1 MAELSEVKIPDIGDF
16 TDVEII
22 EILVGPGDSVS
33 TEDPLL
39 TLESDKA
46 TMEIPSPA
54 DGTIQSVSVE
64 VGDRVSEGS
73 VVMMLESDG
82 QGAASESGTQ
92 PSVSEPESSD
102 PVPEPTPESKTA
114 PAQAESS
121 RSEATQQ
128 VEVESH
134 KGAQP
139 PASLPP
145 PVQKSGS
152 VPPHASPGVRRF
164 ARELG
169 ADLTQVNGS
178 GPKGRIL
185 KEDVKKWIKQQ
196 LSSERS
202 VSATGS
208 GIPEIP
214 AVDFSKFG
222 ETETVSLSRIKK
234 LSGPHLQRA
243 WLNIPHV
250 THHDE
255 ADITE
260 LEEFRQS
267 IKEEAARDG
276 VRITLLG
283 FVMKILVGGLKS
295 FPTFN
300 ASLHPNGENLILKKY
315 FNIGIAVDTP
325 NGLVV
330 PVVKDV
336 DRKSI
341 TELAAAM
348 GELSQKAREGK
359 LSPSEMQGGCIS
371 ISSLGGIG
379 GTAFTPIV
387 NAPEVAILG
396 LSRSRI
402 KPIWDGEQ
410 FQPRLMQPLSLS
422 YDHRVIDGAEA
433 ARFCAYLARSLSDV
447 RRLAL

>member
-1 MAELSEVKIPDIGDF
+1 MPELSEVKIPDIGDF
-16 TDVEII
+16 ADVEII
-22 EILVGPGDSVS
+22 EVLVAPGDKV
-33 TEDPLL
+33 TAEDPLL

-54 DGTIQSVSVE
+54 DGVIHSINVE
-64 VGDRVSEGS
+64 VGNRVSEGS
-73 VVMMLESDG
+73 VVMMLEAAEKSSQSAAAG
-82 QGAASESGTQ
+82 ETVKSESPAPAAASVEVPTSIDSSAAEETK
-92 PSVSEPESSD
+92 PESS
-102 PVPEPTPESKTA
+102 
-114 PAQAESS
+114 
-121 RSEATQQ
+121 
-128 VEVESH
+128 
-134 KGAQP
+134 P

-145 PVQKSGS
+145 PVQKSGTE
-152 VPPHASPGVRRF
+152 VPHASPGVRRF

-185 KEDVKKWIKQQ
+185 KEDVKKWIKHK
-196 LSSERS
+196 LSS
-202 VSATGS
+202 ATVASKAGA

-214 AVDFSKFG
+214 AVDFTKFG
-222 ETETVSLSRIKK
+222 EIETVSLSRIKK

-250 THHDE
+250 THQDE
-255 ADITE
+255 TDITE

-267 IKEEAARDG
+267 IKEESAKEG
-276 VRITLLG
+276 IRITLLG
-283 FVMKILVGGLKS
+283 FVMKTLVGALKN
-295 FPTFN
+295 FPNFN

-330 PVVKDV
+330 PVIKDV

-341 TELAAAM
+341 SELAAAM

-359 LSPSEMQGGCIS
+359 LSPADMQGGCIS

-379 GTAFTPIV
+379 GTAFSPIV

-396 LSRSRI
+396 LARSRI

-433 ARFCAYLARSLSDV
+433 ARFCAYLSRSLADV

>member
-16 TDVEII
+16 ADVEII
-22 EILVGPGDSVS
+22 EVLVAPGDKVS
-33 TEDPLL
+33 AEDPLL

-54 DGTIQSVSVE
+54 DGTIQSISIN

-73 VVMMLESDG
+73 VVMMLEAADQSG
-82 QGAASESGTQ
+82 GADSETAAAA
-92 PSVSEPESSD
+92 
-102 PVPEPTPESKTA
+102 PEPSTEESVPAADRATRAAPETS
-114 PAQAESS
+114 AES
-121 RSEATQQ
+121 
-128 VEVESH
+128 V
-134 KGAQP
+134 KGPEP

-196 LSSERS
+196 LSSPA
-202 VSATGS
+202 SAGGS
-208 GIPEIP
+208 GTGIPEIP

-222 ETETVSLSRIKK
+222 EIETVSLSRIKK

-260 LEEFRQS
+260 LEDFRQS
-267 IKEEAARDG
+267 IKEEAAKEG

-359 LSPSEMQGGCIS
+359 LSPAEMQGGCIS

-402 KPIWDGEQ
+402 KPVWDGEQ